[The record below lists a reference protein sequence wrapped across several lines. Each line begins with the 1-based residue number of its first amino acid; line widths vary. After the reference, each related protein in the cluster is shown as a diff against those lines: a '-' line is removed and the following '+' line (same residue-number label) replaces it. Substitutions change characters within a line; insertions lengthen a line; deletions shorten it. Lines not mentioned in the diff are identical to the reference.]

1 MAILRKPVGYVN
13 SSCVTLM
20 GWVKTLRQ
28 SKRKIIVSKVSCHDS
43 LFFFISC
50 FLEFQDLVTFKSMD
64 QLICRMPLK
73 LHLFDVSSQFDSIC
87 TSLAEISQ
95 I

>member
-20 GWVKTLRQ
+20 WWVKTLRQ

-43 LFFFISC
+43 LLVVLFFFWY
-50 FLEFQDLVTFKSMD
+50 FLIDHIIPITCLELHIGLIYLIHFFFFQSK
-64 QLICRMPLK
+64 
-73 LHLFDVSSQFDSIC
+73 
-87 TSLAEISQ
+87 
-95 I
+95 